1 MNFTRLLHFAAW
13 PTAVGVIIALLAM
26 LVFPQLRGHQPIT
39 PIATSINT
47 NSAPYSYADAV
58 SRAAPAVVNIYTAKK
73 VLERDPRFYNN
84 PYYRQLY
91 NNSNVPLQ
99 ERMQRTLGSGVIVD
113 TNGFILT
120 NNHVINGADKIQ
132 VLLNDGRYTS
142 AELVG
147 IDTENDLAVLKIKSE
162 KLTAINI
169 EQSNNIRVGD
179 VVLAIGNP
187 YGVGQSVSQG
197 IVSATGRWNLGINSN
212 ENFIQTDAAI
222 NPGNS
227 GGALVDARGNLIG
240 INTAALDETGT
251 DSVGISFAVPADTA
265 MLSLKEIIKYG
276 EVRKGW
282 LGLTAPPL
290 TEKGSEHFGTN
301 GFLVIAIDA
310 NSPAEKAG
318 LRKDDIIT
326 QINELPLDDT
336 PIGQVMPITKI
347 HAALNLVRSLQPGSE
362 VNIKIVREGKKVDVK
377 ATAELSPIGQPK
389 TKT

>member
-1 MNFTRLLHFAAW
+1 MNFIRLLQFAAW

-26 LVFPQLRGHQPIT
+26 LVFPQLRGQQAIQLISTTENADPV
-39 PIATSINT
+39 
-47 NSAPYSYADAV
+47 SYADAV

-91 NNSNVPLQ
+91 NSSNVPLR

-147 IDTENDLAVLKIKSE
+147 IDTENDLAVLKVTLDNLLPIP
-162 KLTAINI
+162 LG
-169 EQSNNIRVGD
+169 QPNNMRVGD

-187 YGVGQSVSQG
+187 FGVGQSVSQG
-197 IVSATGRWNLGINSN
+197 IVSAIGRWGLGINNS
-212 ENFIQTDAAI
+212 ENFIQTDAAV

-227 GGALVDARGNLIG
+227 GGALIDAHGNLIG
-240 INTAALDETGT
+240 INTAILDETGT
-251 DSVGISFAVPADTA
+251 ASVGISFAVPADTA
-265 MLSLKEIIKYG
+265 INSLKQIVQYG
-276 EVRKGW
+276 EVRHIW
-282 LGLTAPPL
+282 LGFTVSPKYGETPTTLQKSELVVTSIENGSPVFVAGLKEGDTLTHINGVEVSDIPTA
-290 TEKGSEHFGTN
+290 KKIIANIQVGSDIK
-301 GFLVIAIDA
+301 FLV
-310 NSPAEKAG
+310 
-318 LRKDDIIT
+318 LRNNK
-326 QINELPLDDT
+326 QLEL
-336 PIGQVMPITKI
+336 
-347 HAALNLVRSLQPGSE
+347 NF
-362 VNIKIVREGKKVDVK
+362 
-377 ATAELSPIGQPK
+377 TAQLPHTSR

>member
-1 MNFTRLLHFAAW
+1 MNFTRLLQFAAW

-26 LVFPQLRGHQPIT
+26 LVFPPLRGQHAPPMQVKSEDTNPI
-39 PIATSINT
+39 SF
-47 NSAPYSYADAV
+47 ADAV

-73 VLERDPRFYNN
+73 VLERDPRLYNN

-91 NNSNVPLQ
+91 NNSTVPLQ

-147 IDTENDLAVLKIKSE
+147 IDPENDLAVLKIKSE

-169 EQSNNIRVGD
+169 GQTNTVRVGD

-187 YGVGQSVSQG
+187 HGVGQSVSQG
-197 IVSATGRWNLGINSN
+197 IVSAIGRWNLGINSN

-227 GGALVDARGNLIG
+227 GGALVDVYGNLIG
-240 INTAALDETGT
+240 INTAALDDTGT
-251 DSVGISFAVPADTA
+251 ASVGISFAVPADTA
-265 MLSLKEIIKYG
+265 IASLKEIVKYG

-290 TEKGSEHFGTN
+290 SDKDSTRFGTS
-301 GFLVIAIDA
+301 GFFITEIDA
-310 NSPAEKAG
+310 DSPAEKAG
-318 LRKDDIIT
+318 LQKEDIIT
-326 QINELPLDDT
+326 QINDIALDDT
-336 PIGQVMPITKI
+336 PVGTNIPIAKL
-347 HAALNLVRSLQPGSE
+347 HSVLSLIRTFQPGSD
-362 VNIKIVREGKKVDVK
+362 VLIKVLRKGEKLEIK
-377 ATAELSPIGQPK
+377 AVAGTRPTQ
-389 TKT
+389 TKP

>member
-1 MNFTRLLHFAAW
+1 MNFTRLLQFAAW

-26 LVFPQLRGHQPIT
+26 LVFPPLRGQHAPPTQVKSEDTNPI
-39 PIATSINT
+39 SF
-47 NSAPYSYADAV
+47 ADAV

-73 VLERDPRFYNN
+73 VLERDPRLYNN

-91 NNSNVPLQ
+91 NNSTVPLQ

-147 IDTENDLAVLKIKSE
+147 IDPENDLAVLKIKSE

-169 EQSNNIRVGD
+169 GQTNNVRVGD

-187 YGVGQSVSQG
+187 HGVGQSVSQG
-197 IVSATGRWNLGINSN
+197 IVSAIGRWNLGINSN

-227 GGALVDARGNLIG
+227 GGALVDVYGNLIG
-240 INTAALDETGT
+240 INTAALDDTGT
-251 DSVGISFAVPADTA
+251 ASVGISFAVPADTA
-265 MLSLKEIIKYG
+265 IASLKEIVKYG

-290 TEKGSEHFGTN
+290 SDKDSTRFGTS
-301 GFLVIAIDA
+301 GFFITEIDA
-310 NSPAEKAG
+310 DSPAEKAG
-318 LRKDDIIT
+318 LQKEDIIT
-326 QINELPLDDT
+326 QINDIALDDT
-336 PIGQVMPITKI
+336 PVGTNIPIAKL
-347 HAALNLVRSLQPGSE
+347 HSVLSLIRTFQPGSD
-362 VNIKIVREGKKVDVK
+362 VLIKVLRKGEKLEIK
-377 ATAELSPIGQPK
+377 AVAGTRPTQ
-389 TKT
+389 TKP